1 MLWADTLKRMN
12 FAGSNIND
20 SENEPYREEDSK
32 FYFGLLKTFKG
43 LSIFEE
49 DIDGVEEVLLELV
62 FGGG

>member
-20 SENEPYREEDSK
+20 SEHEPYREEDSK
-32 FYFGLLKTFKG
+32 FYFGLLKTFEG
-43 LSIFEE
+43 LSILEE
-49 DIDGVEEVLLELV
+49 DIDGVEEVLLALV